1 MAGKAIIV
9 LVAAF
14 GLSFAYYSS
23 MRHQGAFETESRVA
37 DHQYQM
43 LARQAAKNGLF
54 RARQEMA
61 AGMAQPVVMG
71 EYGEGTYNAN
81 VSLSG
86 NYATILSEGRM
97 PNTRDQAVSWKI
109 KAVFEATG
117 SNLPPIAPTFMRY
130 ALITDEDLTL
140 GGNPDVD
147 LEAEALVGRNTNAN
161 IHTNGDLTINGDNVY
176 VAGFGTYVGS
186 ANANPERALT
196 TTFTPPANPGD
207 LDGLQA
213 IGEIP
218 IPELNI
224 QETLANVSV
233 DTESNKS
240 VELTGTLQGGSRED
254 PLVWYIP
261 NGGLTITGDVQIDGY
276 VMFIVDGDIN
286 ISGNV
291 RTTSGWSEGE
301 ESSLVLYATGNV
313 DINGSVKV
321 AAQIFANGG
330 FRTTGTPAILG
341 SVTTRGVVE
350 MKGTPGFYY
359 RDPSPALT
367 KPWHSNQA
375 DSYRLIS
382 YVEFLET
389 RDGYQRIPNSDVPTR

>member
-9 LVAAF
+9 LLAAF
-14 GLSFAYYSS
+14 GLSFAFYSS
-23 MRHQGAFETESRVA
+23 MRHKGAFETESRIA

-54 RARQEMA
+54 RARQELA

-71 EYGEGTYNAN
+71 RYGEGSYNAN

-86 NYATILSEGRM
+86 VYATILSEGRM
-97 PNTRDQAVSWKI
+97 PNTRNQAVSWKI

-117 SNLPPIAPTFMRY
+117 SNLPPIGPTFMRY
-130 ALITDEDLTL
+130 ALITDQDLTL

-147 LEAEALVGRNTNAN
+147 LEAEALAGRSTNAN
-161 IHTNGDLTINGDNVY
+161 IHTNGSLKINGDNVY
-176 VAGFGTYVGS
+176 VAGFGTYTGT
-186 ANANPERALT
+186 ADANPERALV
-196 TTFTPPANPGD
+196 TTFTPPVNPGG
-207 LDGLQA
+207 LPGLQS

-218 IPELNI
+218 IPELDI
-224 QETLANVSV
+224 QQTLANVSV
-233 DTESNKS
+233 DTESNTT
-240 VELTGTLQGGSRED
+240 VELKGTLQGGTRED

-261 NGGLTITGDVQIDGY
+261 NGGLEITGDVQVDGY
-276 VMFIVDGDIN
+276 VMFIVDGDIS

-291 RTTSGWSEGE
+291 RTTSGWSGGD
-301 ESSLVLYATGNV
+301 ESSLGLYATGDVAVTGNV
-313 DINGSVKV
+313 HIS
-321 AAQIFANGG
+321 AQLFANGD
-330 FRTTGTPAILG
+330 FNFAGTPSILG
-341 SVTTRGVVE
+341 SVTVRGE
-350 MKGTPGFYY
+350 AKMAGTPAFYY

-389 RDGYQRIPNSDVPTR
+389 RDGYERIPEVDIPVR